1 MEFVYVV
8 RIRTNKGEEIHVCET
23 EEVAKRTAHEYVR
36 NNLEWVETT
45 WGYQE
50 GYADNMTN
58 EELLERWS
66 EVTNHSEEIK
76 IEIQTFNS

>member
-23 EEVAKRTAHEYVR
+23 EEVAKSMAHEYVR

-58 EELLERWS
+58 EELLVRWS